1 MLVTPS
7 KRLVSSVAVLSALL
21 AGCTP
26 SSERGPSGSAALV
39 APTGYYRAAPPPE
52 GKPRECEAPPPPY
65 TGELDFPS
73 KYQGSDSS
81 RDTLNVAAERRYLK
95 LTGDMR
101 EMEKGVNRM
110 VGRYFK
116 YGRPQEVDCAM
127 TWLESWADAGALLSK
142 DYNHTGMSV
151 RKWTLGSLAGAYL
164 RLKFSTSRPLDAHTE
179 QSAKVERWFGQMADM
194 VVADWNAYPKERS
207 NNHNYWAAWSVMA
220 SAVILDRRDLF
231 DWSVGQYRHGVD
243 QITRDGYLPRELV
256 RETRA
261 LSYHN
266 YSIAPLM
273 MVSAFAKANGLDLR
287 GEDDGALL
295 RLARNVEAGLQNPKI
310 FQEKTGYEQKAVDLQ
325 QSSRF
330 AWLEP
335 YCALYQCSPS
345 TEAWR
350 RSIEPLSTYRLGGD
364 LTQLFSGQLP

>member
-1 MLVTPS
+1 MHPMP
-7 KRLVSSVAVLSALL
+7 KRLALSAAVLSTLL
-21 AGCTP
+21 GCAP
-26 SSERGPSGSAALV
+26 QPELGALV
-39 APTGYYRAAPPPE
+39 APPGYYRTAPAPQ
-52 GKPRECEAPPPPY
+52 GKPRECEAPPPAY
-65 TGELDFPS
+65 TGALDFPS
-73 KYQGSDSS
+73 KYEGSGAA
-81 RDTLNVAAERRYLK
+81 RDELNPDAERRYLK

-101 EMEKGVNRM
+101 EMEMGVNRM

-127 TWLESWADAGALLSK
+127 TWLESWAEAGALLSEEH
-142 DYNHTGMSV
+142 NHTGMSV

-164 RLKFSTSRPLDAHTE
+164 RLKFSTSRPLAAHAE
-179 QSAKVERWFGQMADM
+179 QSAKVERWFGQLADK

-231 DWSVGQYRHGVD
+231 DWSVEQYRYGAD
-243 QITRDGYLPRELV
+243 QVTEDGYLPRELV
-256 RETRA
+256 RQTRA

-266 YSIAPLM
+266 YSIAPLL

-287 GEDDGALL
+287 EENDGALQ
-295 RLARNVEAGLQNPKI
+295 RLAHTLEAGLRDPKL
-310 FQEKTGYEQKAVDLQ
+310 FQEKTGYEQQAVDLQ

-335 YCALYQCSPS
+335 YCALYPCSKS

>member
-1 MLVTPS
+1 MRVMPA
-7 KRLVSSVAVLSALL
+7 RLGLSVAVLSALL
-21 AGCTP
+21 AGCSP
-26 SSERGPSGSAALV
+26 SHEGGSASSTTLV
-39 APTGYYRAAPPPE
+39 APTGYYRAAPEAE
-52 GKPRECEAPPPPY
+52 GKPRECEKPPQPY
-65 TGELDFPS
+65 TGSLNFPS
-73 KYQGSDSS
+73 KYEGSGKA
-81 RDTLNVAAERRYLK
+81 RDQLNRGAEQRYLK

-101 EMEKGVNRM
+101 EMEMGVNRM

-127 TWLESWADAGALLSK
+127 DWLESWADAGALLN
-142 DYNHTGMSV
+142 DEHNHTGMSV

-164 RLKFSTSRPLDAHTE
+164 QLKFSTSQPLKAHAA
-179 QSAKVERWFGQMADM
+179 QSQKVEAWFGKLADK
-194 VVADWNAYPKERS
+194 VVSDWNAYPKERS

-220 SAVILDRRDLF
+220 SAVALDRRDLF
-231 DWSVGQYRHGVD
+231 DWSVEQYRRGVD
-243 QITRDGYLPRELV
+243 QITNDGYLPRELV

-266 YSIAPLM
+266 YSIAPLL

-287 GEDDGALL
+287 GENDGAML
-295 RLARNVEAGLQNPKI
+295 RLVKNVENGLRDPQK
-310 FQEKTGYEQKAVDLQ
+310 FQQKTGHEQADVDLQ

-335 YCALYQCSPS
+335 YCALYPCSQS
-345 TEAWR
+345 TNAWR

>member
-1 MLVTPS
+1 MSAMPT
-7 KRLVSSVAVLSALL
+7 RLSLSAAVLCALL
-21 AGCTP
+21 AGCSP
-26 SSERGPSGSAALV
+26 SPQGGAAGSSALV
-39 APTGYYRAAPPPE
+39 APTGYYRAAPEPE
-52 GKPRECEAPPPPY
+52 GKPRECAAPPPAY

-73 KYQGSDSS
+73 KYEGSDKA
-81 RDTLNVAAERRYLK
+81 RDKLNPDAERRYLK

-101 EMEKGVNRM
+101 EMEKGINRM

-116 YGRPQEVDCAM
+116 YGRPQEVECAM
-127 TWLESWADAGALLSK
+127 TWLADWAEAGALLSEE
-142 DYNHTGMSV
+142 YNHTGMSV

-164 RLKFSTSRPLDAHTE
+164 RLKFSNSQPLAAHAE
-179 QSAKVERWFGQMADM
+179 QSRKVEAWFGKLADM

-220 SAVILDRRDLF
+220 SAVVLDRRDLF
-231 DWSVGQYRHGVD
+231 DWSVEQYRRGVA
-243 QITRDGYLPRELV
+243 QITADGYLPRELV

-266 YSIAPLM
+266 YSIAPLL

-287 GEDDGALL
+287 GEENGALQ
-295 RLARNVEAGLQNPKI
+295 RLARTLEAGLHNPKV
-310 FQEKTGYEQKAVDLQ
+310 FQEKTGYEQQEVDLQ

-335 YCALYQCSPS
+335 YCALYSCSKS

>member
-1 MLVTPS
+1 MPV
-7 KRLVSSVAVLSALL
+7 RLALSAAVLGALL
-21 AGCTP
+21 AGCSP
-26 SSERGPSGSAALV
+26 SAERGASAALV
-39 APTGYYRAAPPPE
+39 APTGYYRAAPQAE

-65 TGELDFPS
+65 TGRLDFPS
-73 KYQGSDSS
+73 KYEGSDAA
-81 RDTLNVAAERRYLK
+81 RDKLNRDAERRYLK

-110 VGRYFK
+110 VGRYFRH
-116 YGRPQEVDCAM
+116 GRPQEVECAM
-127 TWLESWADAGALLSK
+127 AWLASWADAGALLSEE
-142 DYNHTGMSV
+142 YNHTGMSV

-164 RLKFSTSRPLDAHTE
+164 RLKFSTSRPLAAHAE
-179 QSAKVERWFGQMADM
+179 QSRVVEAWFGRLADK
-194 VVADWNAYPKERS
+194 VVADWNAYPRERS

-231 DWSVGQYRHGVD
+231 DWSVDQYRRGVE
-243 QITRDGYLPRELV
+243 QITADGFLPRELV
-256 RETRA
+256 RQTRA

-266 YSIAPLM
+266 YSIAPLL

-287 GEDDGALL
+287 DENDGALQ
-295 RLARNVEAGLQNPKI
+295 RLARNLEAGLRDPKL
-310 FQEKTGYEQKAVDLQ
+310 FQEKTGHAQQAVDLR

-335 YCALYQCSPS
+335 YCALYRCSQG

-350 RSIEPLSTYRLGGD
+350 RSIEPLSSYRLGGD